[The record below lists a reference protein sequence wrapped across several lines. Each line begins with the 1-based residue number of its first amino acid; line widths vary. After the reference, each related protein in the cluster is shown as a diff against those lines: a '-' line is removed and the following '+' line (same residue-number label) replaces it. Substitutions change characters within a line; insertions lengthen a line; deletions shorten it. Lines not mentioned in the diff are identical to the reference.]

1 MYFQYIQ
8 IIYYY
13 KNFESINVDKIVE
26 TNIHDKQ
33 VNVVSTSFEL
43 LFKFIFFENLNHC
56 IQCET
61 KDLRKTRL
69 NLY

>member
-1 MYFQYIQ
+1 
-8 IIYYY
+8 
-13 KNFESINVDKIVE
+13 VE

-61 KDLRKTRL
+61 KDLKETRL
-69 NLY
+69 NLF